1 MCVRVYVLAYYL
13 LYTFM
18 YMQYKY
24 RAVSYIS
31 IFTEFVSWQ
40 QVQYTWNKR
49 DFLYYWLFSLNII
62 VLWKQKRAKQPIKT

>member
-1 MCVRVYVLAYYL
+1 MSKLRVYVCECVLAYYL
-13 LYTFM
+13 LYNFM

-49 DFLYYWLFSLNII
+49 DFLYY
-62 VLWKQKRAKQPIKT
+62 